1 MGQTGVLM
9 PRCGRREGG
18 AVVTPQ
24 WAAWWPRPDCP
35 AEGGAAGVQ
44 GPKEALQG
52 RLLTPV
58 SHLRSHVL
66 PSDQSAPVRQQ
77 LLPDPAQ

>member
-1 MGQTGVLM
+1 MRQKGRGRSGDPSVGGLVAP
-9 PRCGRREGG
+9 PRLPGRGKGG
-18 AVVTPQ
+18 
-24 WAAWWPRPDCP
+24 R
-35 AEGGAAGVQ
+35 GAGSQ
-44 GPKEALQG
+44 EALRG

-66 PSDQSAPVRQQ
+66 PSNQSAPVRQQ